1 MPVQHRAKQAMT
13 PEQKQVI
20 NRMLASAI
28 KVWDVELIKGA
39 VESGADT
46 QELLARA
53 VAKKNLDLV
62 KLSIQYG
69 ADVNAL
75 ISTGDRKFQPLLHY
89 AHENFHEEIFSTI
102 LAQGVSIDLKNP
114 QGETV
119 VQRAARSGDFDRMR
133 FYLGKGAD
141 LGGNAQEVL
150 IKAIDKKD
158 LPAIQ
163 WAVQHGAD
171 VQGRVRSSDDVMNT
185 TLHLAFA
192 SFREDIMDYLLTAG
206 VNIDARNSAG
216 ETVLHL
222 AARQTDS
229 KKADYLLKKG
239 ADPLATTYA
248 GVSVLDEAMKS
259 VSSTETRDYDR
270 DRYDSYSGSYN
281 SSSSSSSKTRDA
293 KAVMTL
299 LLARVKEVYGI
310 EPYNTAMQRDITV
323 GKPIAVGK
331 ARDDAGPK
339 RDQ

>member
-1 MPVQHRAKQAMT
+1 MPTQHRAKQAMT

-20 NRMLASAI
+20 NRMLAAAI

-46 QELLARA
+46 QELLARS

-89 AHENFHEEIFSTI
+89 AHENFQEEIFTTI
-102 LAQGVSIDLKNP
+102 LQQGISIDLKNP

-133 FYLGKGAD
+133 LYLSKGAD
-141 LGGNAQEVL
+141 LGQNAQEVL
-150 IKAIDKKD
+150 IKALDKKD

-163 WAVQHGAD
+163 WAVEHGAD
-171 VQGRVRSSDDVMNT
+171 VQARVRSSDDVMNT
-185 TLHLAFA
+185 TLHLAFN
-192 SFREDIMDYLLTAG
+192 SFREDIMDYILKAG

-222 AARQTDS
+222 AARQTDAR
-229 KKADYLLKKG
+229 KAEYLLKNG
-239 ADPLATTYA
+239 ADPLAVTYA

-259 VSSTETRDYDR
+259 VSETRDYDR
-270 DRYDSYSGSYN
+270 DRYDSYSNSYN
-281 SSSSSSSKTRDA
+281 SSSSSKTKDA
-293 KAVMTL
+293 KAVMAL
-299 LLARVKEVYGI
+299 LLAKVKEVYGI
-310 EPYNTAMQRDITV
+310 EPYNTAMQRNITV
-323 GKPIAVGK
+323 SKPIAVSGK
-331 ARDDAGPK
+331 PRDDAGPK
-339 RDQ
+339 KE